1 MVKRF
6 DCLFAHLRSNDKV
19 RIWGLIRFSWESVG
33 TSSFPSL
40 ASFLE
45 VSLPLRMR
53 QDIRQ
58 ESAQE
63 REGTT
68 KCVLTVMRR
77 SFLRGVRRSN
87 VPETAAEYLIV
98 AEFSRE
104 SFLPLLSLVSL
115 MCHSAAPQRSL
126 LTPRSRNK
134 ELWDGLKDN
143 ESEQL
148 LVQAWIK
155 GRITYHRGIRDVPG
169 VFHEIS
175 STGEQEEDNLHN
187 LPSHEQE
194 KF

>member
-1 MVKRF
+1 
-6 DCLFAHLRSNDKV
+6 
-19 RIWGLIRFSWESVG
+19 
-33 TSSFPSL
+33 
-40 ASFLE
+40 
-45 VSLPLRMR
+45 
-53 QDIRQ
+53 
-58 ESAQE
+58 
-63 REGTT
+63 
-68 KCVLTVMRR
+68 
-77 SFLRGVRRSN
+77 
-87 VPETAAEYLIV
+87 
-98 AEFSRE
+98 
-104 SFLPLLSLVSL
+104 